1 MKSSKERLKFTSLAA
16 VVLVCGGVALAQAPK
31 GAAEQVPFRQQQMK
45 SLGGAFKAV
54 TDELKAPA
62 PNLDT
67 IRTNAQTMQR
77 LAADIPTWFP
87 PGTGPETGIKMTAR
101 PEIWTSRSEFEDRA
115 KALQAAVQGLVGAST
130 GSDVA
135 AIGAAVRPVGM
146 ACQGCHTQ
154 FRVLPPRPGAPLPP
168 AAAPAPPP
176 VKGPGERG

>member
-1 MKSSKERLKFTSLAA
+1 MRSSDKRMKIVLFVAVILGSSGL
-16 VVLVCGGVALAQAPK
+16 ALAQAPK
-31 GAAEQVPFRQQQMK
+31 GAAEVVPFRQQQMK

-54 TDELKAPA
+54 TDELKAST

-67 IRTNAQTMQR
+67 IRTNAQTMQK

-87 PGTGPETGIKMTAR
+87 AGTGPETGIKMTAK
-101 PEIWTSRSEFEDRA
+101 PEIWTNRAAFEDKA
-115 KALQAAVQGLVGAST
+115 KALQAAVQGLVSASA

-146 ACQGCHTQ
+146 ACQGCHTE
-154 FRVLPPRPGAPLPP
+154 FRVLPPRPAAPPP

-176 VKGPGERG
+176 AKGPGERG